1 MIVERRSTALTR
13 PLKRPLVAVI
23 GLMAVASCGPLPD
36 FDLRSGARGLDTSSA
51 AQQVT
56 SARPEP
62 DGRGVIAYPSY
73 QVAVARSGDTIA
85 SVAAR
90 VGVPVADLAR
100 QNSLQPETELR
111 VGEVLLLPEGVVAG
125 GNGPV
130 DIASIATSALSRN
143 SASGA
148 GAPVQT
154 GAVLGQG
161 ALSSPLQS
169 AKPASAQVGQAPLR
183 HTVLRGETAFT
194 IARLYNVSARSLADW
209 NGLGSD
215 FVVREGQVLL
225 IPTAADE
232 APAPTPVLD
241 MASAPGQ
248 GSVTPPPPSAALP
261 LPVER
266 PARAQV
272 VAKAPASTASVAAA
286 KPAAAAPAAPK
297 PAAPPSPNMATETT
311 AASAARFAFPTDGKV
326 IRPYAKG
333 KNEGI
338 DIAATAGMPVRAAAD
353 GTVTFITQDTEQVS
367 ILVLRHADNMVTV
380 YANVDAIK
388 VKKGDVVTRGQAMAS
403 VRAGNPAFVHFELRK
418 GVESLD
424 PMPFLQ

>member
-62 DGRGVIAYPSY
+62 DDRGVIAYPSY

-100 QNSLQPETELR
+100 QNSVQPETELR
-111 VGEVLLLPEGVVAG
+111 VGEVLLLPEGAVAG

-161 ALSSPLQS
+161 ALGGPLSSV
-169 AKPASAQVGQAPLR
+169 KPASAPVGQAPLR

-225 IPTAADE
+225 IPTAADD

-272 VAKAPASTASVAAA
+272 VAKAPASAASVAAA

-311 AASAARFAFPTDGKV
+311 AASAARFAFPTEGKV

-403 VRAGNPAFVHFELRK
+403 VRAGNPAFLHFELRK

>member
-1 MIVERRSTALTR
+1 MIFERRSTALTR

-62 DGRGVIAYPSY
+62 DDRGVIAYPSY

-169 AKPASAQVGQAPLR
+169 AKPASAQLGQAPLR

-225 IPTAADE
+225 IPTAADD
-232 APAPTPVLD
+232 APAPTPVLE

-272 VAKAPASTASVAAA
+272 AAKAPAPAASVAA
-286 KPAAAAPAAPK
+286 KPAAALAVPK
-297 PAAPPSPNMATETT
+297 PVAPPSPNMATETT